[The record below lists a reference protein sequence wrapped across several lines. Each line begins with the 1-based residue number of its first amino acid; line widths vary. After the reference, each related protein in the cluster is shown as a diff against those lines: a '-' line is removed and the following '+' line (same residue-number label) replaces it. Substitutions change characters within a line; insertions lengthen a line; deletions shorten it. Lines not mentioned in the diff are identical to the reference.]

1 MLGPSQ
7 PLFYLSIYQA
17 NARVLMS
24 PASKVEQLA
33 ALWAQVKARAAGE
46 GAEEAEEEAAEEAPV
61 VRRLQLATAKRLMRR
76 YYLVQQAREAAVVG
90 LLVGSLSASYRQ
102 PLLKALKALCKAC
115 RRKC

>member
-1 MLGPSQ
+1 ML
-7 PLFYLSIYQA
+7 QA

-24 PASKVEQLA
+24 PMSTADQLA
-33 ALWAQVKARAAGE
+33 TLWAQVKARAAGE
-46 GAEEAEEEAAEEAPV
+46 GAAEVEAEAAEAVPV

-102 PLLKALKALCKAC
+102 PLLTALKALCKAC

>member
-1 MLGPSQ
+1 
-7 PLFYLSIYQA
+7 
-17 NARVLMS
+17 MS
-24 PASKVEQLA
+24 PMSTADQLA
-33 ALWAQVKARAAGE
+33 TLWAQVKARAAGE
-46 GAEEAEEEAAEEAPV
+46 GAAEVEAEAAEAVPV

-102 PLLKALKALCKAC
+102 PLLTALKALCKAC